1 MGHIKF
7 YYKKLKACME
17 EFERSKGKG
26 KEKFEDAATIVQES
40 SSYKT
45 ELLIVKEENNAYS
58 DARFWIMFVLITFV
72 ARRNNSTLMML
83 VMIRLCNWLM
93 AIVWILLEKAL

>member
-7 YYKKLKACME
+7 YYKNLKACME

-45 ELLIVKEENNAYS
+45 ELLIVVEDKSAYS
-58 DARFWIMFVLITFV
+58 DDWLLDYVCSNHVV
-72 ARRNNSTLMML
+72 AKRNGLLLMIL
-83 VMIRLCNWLM
+83 VVMRL
-93 AIVWILLEKAL
+93 

>member
-1 MGHIKF
+1 
-7 YYKKLKACME
+7 ME
-17 EFERSKGKG
+17 EFKKSIVKGI
-26 KEKFEDAATIVQES
+26 EKSENVAMIVQES
-40 SSYKT
+40 SSYET